1 MDSSSLKGLLAEHAE
16 LEQQLADP
24 AVHADQARARKLGRR
39 YAELTPVVRA
49 VHELDTTR
57 DDLTAAREMASED
70 AEFAAEAEELSARIP
85 DLESKLT
92 ELLLP
97 RDPYDG
103 SDVVMEIK
111 SGEGGEE
118 SALFAGDLLRMYLRY
133 AERHGWKAEVLD
145 SVDSDLGGF
154 KDVTLSIKTKAAD
167 VDGVWSRL
175 KFEGGVH
182 RVQRVPATESQGRIH
197 TSASGVLIYPEP
209 EEVEVEIDPN
219 DLRIDVFR
227 SSGPGGQSVNTTDSA
242 VRITHLPTGIV
253 VSCQNEKSP
262 DPEPRAGPAGAAGP
276 AAGDRGGGGGGEG
289 VRRPQVPD
297 PHGRPLGADPDVQLP
312 GEPHLGPPCELQGV
326 QPGPG
331 PRRRPRRRARRTG
344 DGGPRRAPG
353 LPVRLTPPKRLKA
366 VQPELHGLQCVC
378 AEAQPAQLPETKR
391 RKVAPQISEFE

>member
-57 DDLTAAREMASED
+57 DDLAAAREMASED

-154 KDVTLSIKTKAAD
+154 KDVTLSIKTKSAV

-253 VSCQNEKSP
+253 VSCQNEKS
-262 DPEPRAGPAGAAGP
+262 
-276 AAGDRGGGGGGEG
+276 
-289 VRRPQVPD
+289 QI
-297 PHGRPLGADPDVQLP
+297 QN
-312 GEPHLGPPCELQGV
+312 
-326 QPGPG
+326 
-331 PRRRPRRRARRTG
+331 RARALQVLQARLQAVAEEEAAAKASDARKSQVRTVDRSERIRTYNFPENRISDHRVNYKAYNLDQVLDG
-344 DGGPRRAPG
+344 DLDGVLDALATADREE
-353 LPVRLTPPKRLKA
+353 RLATSA
-366 VQPELHGLQCVC
+366 G
-378 AEAQPAQLPETKR
+378 
-391 RKVAPQISEFE
+391 